1 MEEEIELADL
11 YVVLRNIIHVIETA
25 NEFVWWSGKDVFSVK
40 HVYSVISELCEVSG
54 SGEDIFLPLLSKV

>member
-1 MEEEIELADL
+1 MSLFGGLA
-11 YVVLRNIIHVIETA
+11 RM
-25 NEFVWWSGKDVFSVK
+25 FFSIK